1 MTNRS
6 GEDLTD
12 CLRGLTPEEAAARYT
27 ASDPTAAAA
36 LLAAELA
43 QDDTKIVVL
52 DDDPTG
58 VQTVHGI
65 SVFTDFS
72 PASIAEGFDEPGRMF
87 FILTNS
93 RSLSRADTQRLHEG
107 LARDIASVARARN
120 RRFVLISRSDSTM
133 RGHYPL
139 ETDTLRRVLEAETGH
154 AIDGEIL
161 CPFFL
166 EGGRLTA
173 DGVHYV
179 VEQGRMVP
187 AGETEFARD
196 RTFGYH
202 SSDLRAWIEEKTGGV
217 CRATQ
222 VGLLP
227 LERLRSLDVEG
238 LARELMATHGFGKV
252 VVDAMEC
259 ADVEVAAAAILRAM
273 RAGRTFLFRTAAALP
288 RVLGGV
294 APRALLTREEL
305 LGGSPDSP
313 PGKPTPGGL
322 FVIGS
327 HVAKTTAQLNRL
339 LDDGRVRS
347 VEFDVAE
354 AAAGR
359 GDALADRI
367 AAEVSGRIAAG
378 ETVAVFTSRRLLTA
392 GTGSPEDDLALS
404 VGVSRALVRMVS
416 GLGVRPRFL
425 VAKGGITSSDIGVRA
440 LGVRRATVLGQ
451 ALPGVPVWQLGP
463 ESRFPGMAYVVFPGN
478 VGDEGALRTLWDR
491 LSAR

>member
-1 MTNRS
+1 MTRP
-6 GEDLTD
+6 EDNPTYR
-12 CLRGLTPEEAAARYT
+12 LRGVTPREAAARYP
-27 ASDPTAAAA
+27 AADPAAAAA
-36 LLAAELA
+36 LLAAEL
-43 QDDTKIVVL
+43 QRDDTKIVVL

-72 PASIAEGFDEPGRMF
+72 RASIEEGFDEPGRMF

-107 LARDIASVARARN
+107 LARDIAAAARTRN

-139 ETDTLRRVLEAETGH
+139 ETDTLRRVLEAETGQVV
-154 AIDGEIL
+154 DGEIL

-196 RTFGYH
+196 RTFGYR
-202 SSDLRAWIEEKTGGV
+202 SSDLRAWIEEKTGGT
-217 CRATQ
+217 CPASQ

-227 LERLRSLDVEG
+227 LEQLRALDLDG
-238 LARELMATHGFGKV
+238 LTRTLVSARGFGKV
-252 VVDAMEC
+252 VVDAMEY

-305 LGGSPDSP
+305 LGASPAPAEGSPA
-313 PGKPTPGGL
+313 PGGL
-322 FVIGS
+322 FVVGS

-339 LDDGRVRS
+339 LDDERVRPL
-347 VEFDVAE
+347 EFEVAQ

-359 GDALADRI
+359 GEALADRL
-367 AAEVSGRIAAG
+367 AAEVSGRLAAG
-378 ETVAVFTSRRLLTA
+378 ETVAVYTSRRLLTA

-416 GLGVRPRFL
+416 GLSVRPRFL

-478 VGDEGALRTLWDR
+478 VGDEDALRTLWNR
-491 LSAR
+491 LSGS